1 MRIAIGQVFA
11 GLGGGNDFGGV
22 VLCTNKSCFVTILKI
37 MLPLLAKSFQTVCNV
52 ELQKQQ
58 HKKKGGGKKKIPTPT
73 LWSLLFPLQGSSLE
87 CLRCNRKVFLMWKL
101 NRLFIDI
108 NSTLEMLAM
117 MQSTRTVEW
126 ET

>member
-1 MRIAIGQVFA
+1 MV
-11 GLGGGNDFGGV
+11 
-22 VLCTNKSCFVTILKI
+22 
-37 MLPLLAKSFQTVCNV
+37 PLLAKSFQTVREA

-58 HKKKGGGKKKIPTPT
+58 QKKKKDKERWRGGETPPA
-73 LWSLLFPLQGSSLE
+73 LWSLLFPSQGSSLE

-117 MQSTRTVEW
+117 MQRTRAGEQ